1 MKIYSIISVTSLTLL
16 GISQAIRLAVLNDI
30 HLNLTADPAEYD
42 CEGTL
47 CFDMGGM
54 VNYDSPQKLFDFV
67 LEDFVKVNNNEQKFD
82 AIILSGDLV
91 MHGLSQKDPTKPNPY

>member
-1 MKIYSIISVTSLTLL
+1 MKIYSIIAVGITLL
-16 GISQAIRLAVLNDI
+16 GTSKATRLAVLNDI

-54 VNYDSPQKLFDFV
+54 VNYDSP
-67 LEDFVKVNNNEQKFD
+67 
-82 AIILSGDLV
+82 
-91 MHGLSQKDPTKPNPY
+91 